1 MVTLD
6 LEHILYQVAD
16 GIATVTVN
24 RAPMLNAL
32 SVQTVRELDHAL
44 AAAEADEQVR
54 VLIVTGAGEKAFV
67 SGADISELAGLDPSS
82 GTRTAEF
89 GQRVFRRLETM
100 GKPSIAA
107 INGYALGGGCELAM
121 ACTIRVASDNAKI
134 GLPEVTLGVIPGYAG
149 TQRLPRIVGRGAA
162 MDLILTGRAVDA
174 NEALRLGLVS
184 QVVPL
189 AELGDAARKTAL
201 RIQRNGPLAV
211 RAAMQA
217 VDHGL
222 DVGFEHG
229 CRMEATLFGLL
240 CATGDMREGLKAF
253 LEKRKAEFKGR

>member
-1 MVTLD
+1 MELK
-6 LEHILYQVAD
+6 HILYQVAD

-24 RAPMLNAL
+24 RADVLNAL
-32 SVQTVRELDHAL
+32 SAQTIRELDHVLAT
-44 AAAEADEQVR
+44 AAADDAVR
-54 VLIVTGAGEKAFV
+54 VLILTGAGEKSFV
-67 SGADISELAGLDPSS
+67 SGADIAELASVDPTA

-89 GQRVFRRLETM
+89 GQSTFRRLETM

-121 ACTIRVASDNAKI
+121 ACTIRIASDNAKI

-149 TQRLPRIVGRGAA
+149 TQRLPRIVGRGMA
-162 MDLILTGRAVDA
+162 MDLILTGRAIDA
-174 NEALRLGLVS
+174 AEAQRIGLVS
-184 QVVPL
+184 QVVAPADL
-189 AELGDAARKTAL
+189 METARKTAL
-201 RIQRNGPLAV
+201 RIIRNGPLAV

-229 CRMEATLFGLL
+229 ARMEAKLFGLL
-240 CATGDMREGLKAF
+240 CATSDMREGLSAF
-253 LEKRKAEFKGR
+253 LEKRKADFKGK

>member
-16 GIATVTVN
+16 GIATITVN

-32 SVQTVRELDHAL
+32 SARTVRELDHAL

-121 ACTIRVASDNAKI
+121 ACTIRVASDNAKL

-174 NEALRLGLVS
+174 NEAMRLGLVS

-240 CATGDMREGLKAF
+240 CATDDMREGLKAF
-253 LEKRKAEFKGR
+253 LDKRKAEFKGR

>member
-1 MVTLD
+1 VD
-6 LEHILYQVAD
+6 LKHILYQVAD

-24 RAPMLNAL
+24 RADVLNAL
-32 SVQTVRELDHAL
+32 SAQTVGELDQAL
-44 AAAEADEQVR
+44 AAAEADERVR
-54 VLIVTGAGEKAFV
+54 VLILTGAGDKSFV
-67 SGADISELAGLDPSS
+67 SGADIAELTKVDPVA

-121 ACTIRVASDNAKI
+121 ACTIRIASENAKI

-149 TQRLPRIVGRGAA
+149 TQRLPRIVGRGVA
-162 MDLILTGRAVDA
+162 MDLILTGRALDA
-174 NEALRLGLVS
+174 NEALRIGLVS
-184 QVVPL
+184 QVVPAADL
-189 AELGDAARKTAL
+189 IETARKAAM
-201 RIQRNGPLAV
+201 RILRNGPLAV
-211 RAAMQA
+211 RAAMQS

-229 CRMEATLFGLL
+229 CRMEAKLFGLL
-240 CATGDMREGLKAF
+240 CATSDMREGLTAF
-253 LEKRKAEFKGR
+253 LEKRKPDFKGR

>member
-6 LEHILYQVAD
+6 LEHILYQVAN
-16 GIATVTVN
+16 GIATITVN

-32 SVQTVRELDHAL
+32 SAQTVRELDHAL
-44 AAAEADEQVR
+44 AAAEGDEQVR

-121 ACTIRVASDNAKI
+121 ACTIRVASDSAKI

-184 QVVPL
+184 QVVPP

-240 CATGDMREGLKAF
+240 CATDDMREGLKAF
-253 LEKRKAEFKGR
+253 LDKRKAEFKGR

>member
-1 MVTLD
+1 MVD
-6 LEHILYQVAD
+6 QDHILYSVAD
-16 GIATVTVN
+16 GIATITVN

-32 SVQTVRELDHAL
+32 SAQTVRELDRVL

-67 SGADISELAGLDPSS
+67 SGADISELANLDPAS
-82 GTRTAEF
+82 GARTAEL

-107 INGYALGGGCELAM
+107 INGFALGGGCELAM
-121 ACTIRVASDNAKI
+121 ACTIRIASENAKI
-134 GLPEVTLGVIPGYAG
+134 GLPEVTLGVIPGYGG
-149 TQRLPRIVGRGAA
+149 TQRLPRIVGRGTA

-189 AELGDAARKTAL
+189 ADLADAARKIAL
-201 RIQRNGPLAV
+201 RILRNGPLAV
-211 RAAMQA
+211 RAAMRS

-222 DVGFEHG
+222 DVGLDQG
-229 CRMEATLFGLL
+229 CRMEASLFGLL
-240 CATGDMREGLKAF
+240 CATDDMREGLKAF

>member
-1 MVTLD
+1 VIGVELK
-6 LEHILYQVAD
+6 HILYQVAD

-24 RAPMLNAL
+24 RAGVLNAL
-32 SVQTVRELDHAL
+32 SASTVRELDEAL
-44 AAAEADEQVR
+44 AAAGADANVR
-54 VLIVTGAGEKAFV
+54 VLILTGAGEKAFV
-67 SGADISELAGLDPSS
+67 SGADIAELASLDPVA
-82 GTRTAEF
+82 GRRTAEF
-89 GQRVFRRLETM
+89 GQGVFRRLETM

-121 ACTIRVASDNAKI
+121 ACTIRIAAESAKI

-149 TQRLPRIVGRGAA
+149 TQRLPRIVGRGTA

-174 NEALRLGLVS
+174 QEALRIGLVS

-189 AELGDAARKTAL
+189 ADLMETARKTAL
-201 RIQRNGPLAV
+201 RILRNGPLAV

-222 DVGFEHG
+222 DVSFEHG
-229 CRMEATLFGLL
+229 CRMEA
-240 CATGDMREGLKAF
+240 
-253 LEKRKAEFKGR
+253 

>member
-1 MVTLD
+1 VD
-6 LEHILYQVAD
+6 FEHILYDVND
-16 GIATVTVN
+16 GVATVTIN

-32 SVQTVRELDHAL
+32 SAQTVRELDRAF
-44 AAAEADEQVR
+44 AAAADDTGVR

-67 SGADISELAGLDPSS
+67 SGADISELVEMDPAS

-89 GQRVFRRLETM
+89 GQSVFRRLETM

-107 INGYALGGGCELAM
+107 INGFALGGGCELAM
-121 ACTIRVASDNAKI
+121 ACTIRIAAENAKV

-149 TQRLPRIVGRGAA
+149 TQRLPRLVGRGVA
-162 MDLILTGRAVDA
+162 MDLILTGRAIDA
-174 NEALRLGLVS
+174 AEAMRVGLVS

-189 AELGDAARKTAL
+189 ADLAGVARKIAL

-211 RAAMQA
+211 RAAMRA

-222 DVGFEHG
+222 DVGLEHG
-229 CRMEATLFGLL
+229 CRMEANLFGLL
-240 CATGDMREGLKAF
+240 CATDDMREGLTAF

>member
-1 MVTLD
+1 MIGVELK
-6 LEHILYQVAD
+6 HILYQVAD

-24 RAPMLNAL
+24 RAGVLNAL
-32 SVQTVRELDHAL
+32 SASTVRELDEAL
-44 AAAEADEQVR
+44 AAAGADANVR
-54 VLIVTGAGEKAFV
+54 VLILTGAGEKAFV
-67 SGADISELAGLDPSS
+67 SGADIAELASLDPVA
-82 GTRTAEF
+82 GRRTAEF
-89 GQRVFRRLETM
+89 GQGVFRRLETM

-121 ACTIRVASDNAKI
+121 ACTIRIAAESAKI

-149 TQRLPRIVGRGAA
+149 TQRLPRIVGRGTA

-174 NEALRLGLVS
+174 QEALRIGLVS

-189 AELGDAARKTAL
+189 ADLMETARKTAL
-201 RIQRNGPLAV
+201 RILRNGPLAV

-222 DVGFEHG
+222 DVSFEHG
-229 CRMEATLFGLL
+229 CRMEASLFGLL
-240 CATGDMREGLKAF
+240 CATGDMREGLQAF
-253 LEKRKAEFKGR
+253 LEKRKADFKGQ

>member
-1 MVTLD
+1 
-6 LEHILYQVAD
+6 
-16 GIATVTVN
+16 
-24 RAPMLNAL
+24 
-32 SVQTVRELDHAL
+32 
-44 AAAEADEQVR
+44 
-54 VLIVTGAGEKAFV
+54 
-67 SGADISELAGLDPSS
+67 
-82 GTRTAEF
+82 
-89 GQRVFRRLETM
+89 M

-121 ACTIRVASDNAKI
+121 ACTIRIASDNAKI

-149 TQRLPRIVGRGAA
+149 TQRLPRIVGRGTA

-184 QVVPL
+184 QVVPP
-189 AELGDAARKTAL
+189 AELGDAARKLAL

-211 RAAMQA
+211 RAAMRA

-229 CRMEATLFGLL
+229 CHMEATLFGLL
-240 CATGDMREGLKAF
+240 CATDDMREGLQAF
-253 LEKRKAEFKGR
+253 LAKRKAEFKGR